1 MVLNLLIPIRSKF
14 PNLYQF
20 VKQMHSM
27 NIKVICWTTPLINVD
42 SPNYNTAYMKG
53 YFVNDG
59 RSIEWWK
66 GRGSFIDYTNPDA
79 VQWWHS
85 QMNNVLVLNQTDPK
99 EGIDGWVCFWV
110 LRD

>member
-42 SPNYNTAYMKG
+42 SPNYNTAYTKG

-66 GRGSFIDYTNPDA
+66 GRGSFIDYKSRRSSMVAFTN
-79 VQWWHS
+79 
-85 QMNNVLVLNQTDPK
+85 
-99 EGIDGWVCFWV
+99 E
-110 LRD
+110 